1 MRSIFS
7 GQLSTWRPL
16 WSSGAD
22 RSEPKAT
29 SNRRGTSASGDSAS
43 SRTKF
48 SRSRQSPSSS
58 SPPQVAELDPDA
70 AVDRLREAGVE
81 EGEGVVE
88 TISSTRSVPSSFGSP
103 EKNLKSVWWAIEPR
117 SRVNF
122 AVDRARVDQPLEEPD
137 RRAVGE
143 ELEAR

>member
-1 MRSIFS
+1 MRSIFPAS
-7 GQLSTWRPL
+7 EKPSTWRPL

-58 SPPQVAELDPDA
+58 SPLQVAELDPDA
-70 AVDRLREAGVE
+70 AVDRLREAGAE

-88 TISSTRSVPSSFGSP
+88 TI
-103 EKNLKSVWWAIEPR
+103 
-117 SRVNF
+117 
-122 AVDRARVDQPLEEPD
+122 RVDALRAELLQAP
-137 RRAVGE
+137 RRT
-143 ELEAR
+143 